1 MTDAAEALVEEL
13 RRQSSAAELGK
24 VRQRLGPDEEAFG
37 LRMGTLFEI
46 AKRYTNLDLAD
57 VDRLLDHPAYEPR
70 LAAFCVLDFK
80 ARRRLSDEQRRE
92 LYDVYLRRHDR
103 ITTWDMVDRSAPRV
117 VGGYLAGRSKAPL
130 RKLAGSAEPLRRRTA
145 ITAPL
150 FFTRAG
156 SDDDLAAAYDIA
168 ASLATDPE
176 PVVHNAVG
184 IFLKHAGT
192 RDQAALIGF
201 LDEHAESM
209 PRPAIRLAAEKLP
222 SDVRGR
228 FIRSRS

>member
-1 MTDAAEALVEEL
+1 M
-13 RRQSSAAELGK
+13 RQGSAAELGK

-46 AKRYTNLDLAD
+46 AKRYTNLDLTD

-80 ARRRLSDEQRRE
+80 ARRRLSDEQRRG

-117 VGGYLAGRSKAPL
+117 VGGYLAGRSKVPL

-150 FFTRAG
+150 FFTHAG

-192 RDQAALIGF
+192 RDQTALVGF

-209 PRPAIRLAAEKLP
+209 PRPAVRLAAEKLP
-222 SDVRGR
+222 SAVRGR